1 LSFGNVYATVAET
14 RSIDGRQSKAD
25 FMTIPMDRI
34 DVGSPVDIPQRLRR
48 TLALVLAGGRGS
60 RLKALTDWHAKPAVP
75 FGGKFRIID
84 FALSNCINSGIRR
97 ISVLT
102 QYKAHSLIQHMQR
115 GWGFLR
121 GEFNEF
127 IELLP
132 AQQRTEGE
140 NWYRGTADAV
150 FQNLD
155 IIRAHGP
162 DYILV
167 LAGDHVYKMDYGKM
181 LANHLAKGADVTVGC
196 IEVPL
201 QKAREFGVMSVDPD
215 GNILQFDE
223 KPANPKPI
231 PDQPDLALASM
242 GIYIFNAELLYDLL
256 EQDAVMPGTHHDF
269 GRDLIPSLV
278 GRAKLVA
285 HRFQDSCVMDGGAE
299 EAYWRDVGTVDAYW
313 EANIDLCRVTP
324 ALNLYDDNWPIW
336 TNTRQNPPAKF
347 VFDSD
352 VRRGMAVDS
361 LVSGGC
367 IISGATVRRCM
378 LFHNVRVNSFCLIE
392 DSVVLPNVDIG
403 RHVRIKRAIIDT
415 GCVVPPELVVGV
427 DPELDAKRFYVTEGG
442 ITLITRQMLENL
454 ASDGK

>member
-1 LSFGNVYATVAET
+1 MERTTGA
-14 RSIDGRQSKAD
+14 G
-25 FMTIPMDRI
+25 
-34 DVGSPVDIPQRLRR
+34 VDIPRKLRR

-60 RLKALTDWHAKPAVP
+60 RLRDLTDWHAKPAIP
-75 FGGKFRIID
+75 FAGKFRIID

-102 QYKAHSLIQHMQR
+102 QYKAHSLIQHIQR

-155 IIRAHGP
+155 IVRRHAP
-162 DYILV
+162 DYVLI

-181 LANHLAKGADVTVGC
+181 LAEHIAKDAAVTVAC

-201 QKAREFGVMSVDPD
+201 SKASDFGVMSVDD
-215 GNILQFDE
+215 AGNILRFDE
-223 KPANPKPI
+223 KPANPMPV
-231 PDQPDLALASM
+231 PGRSDVALASM
-242 GIYIFNAELLYDLL
+242 GIYIFNADLLYDLL
-256 EQDAVMPGTHHDF
+256 EKDARLAASQHDF
-269 GRDLIPSLV
+269 GRDLIPALV
-278 GRAKLVA
+278 GRETVIA
-285 HRFQDSCVMDGGAE
+285 HRFQNSCVMDGGAE

-324 ALNLYDDNWPIW
+324 ALNMYDENWPIW
-336 TNTRQNPPAKF
+336 TDLRQNPPAKF

-352 VRRGMAVDS
+352 DRRGTAVDS
-361 LVSGGC
+361 LISGGC
-367 IISGATVRRCM
+367 VVSGALVRRSL
-378 LFHNVRVNSFCLIE
+378 LFSDVRVNSFCVVE
-392 DSVVLPNVDIG
+392 DSVLLPGVELG
-403 RHVRIKRAIIDT
+403 RHSRIRRAIIDS
-415 GCVVPPELVVGV
+415 GCSIPTDLVVGE
-427 DPELDAKRFYVTEGG
+427 DPVLDAKRFFRTEKG
-442 ITLITRQMLENL
+442 ITLVTQRMLDNL
-454 ASDGK
+454 WI

>member
-1 LSFGNVYATVAET
+1 
-14 RSIDGRQSKAD
+14 
-25 FMTIPMDRI
+25 MTPLERTT
-34 DVGSPVDIPQRLRR
+34 GAGVDIPRKLRR

-60 RLKALTDWHAKPAVP
+60 RLRDLTDWHAKPAIP
-75 FGGKFRIID
+75 FAGKFRIID

-102 QYKAHSLIQHMQR
+102 QYKAHSLIQHIQR

-155 IIRAHGP
+155 IVRRHAP
-162 DYILV
+162 DYVLI

-181 LANHLAKGADVTVGC
+181 LAEHIAKDAAVTVAC

-201 QKAREFGVMSVDPD
+201 SKASDFGVMSVDD
-215 GNILQFDE
+215 AGNILRFDE
-223 KPANPKPI
+223 KPANPMPV
-231 PDQPDLALASM
+231 PGRSDVALASM
-242 GIYIFNAELLYDLL
+242 GIYIFNADLLYDLL
-256 EQDAVMPGTHHDF
+256 EKDARLAASQHDF
-269 GRDLIPSLV
+269 GRDLIPALV
-278 GRAKLVA
+278 GRETVIA
-285 HRFQDSCVMDGGAE
+285 HRFQNSCVMDGGAE

-324 ALNLYDDNWPIW
+324 ALNMYDENWPIW
-336 TNTRQNPPAKF
+336 TDLRQNPPAKF

-352 VRRGMAVDS
+352 DRRGTAVDS
-361 LVSGGC
+361 LISGGC
-367 IISGATVRRCM
+367 VVSGALVRRSL
-378 LFHNVRVNSFCLIE
+378 LFSDVRVNSFCVVE
-392 DSVVLPNVDIG
+392 DSVLLPGVELG
-403 RHVRIKRAIIDT
+403 RHSRIRRAIIDS
-415 GCVVPPELVVGV
+415 GCSIPTDLVVGE
-427 DPELDAKRFYVTEGG
+427 DPVLDAKRFFRTEKG
-442 ITLITRQMLENL
+442 ITLVTQRMLDNL
-454 ASDGK
+454 WI

>member
-1 LSFGNVYATVAET
+1 MT
-14 RSIDGRQSKAD
+14 QSL
-25 FMTIPMDRI
+25 DRA
-34 DVGSPVDIPQRLRR
+34 VGAGVDIPQRLRR

-60 RLKALTDWHAKPAVP
+60 RLKALTDWHAKPAIP
-75 FGGKFRIID
+75 FAGKFRIID

-102 QYKAHSLIQHMQR
+102 QYKAHSLIQHIQR

-155 IIRAHGP
+155 IIRRHTP
-162 DYILV
+162 DYVLV

-181 LANHLAKGADVTVGC
+181 LANHIAKDAAVTVAC
-196 IEVPL
+196 IEVPIA
-201 QKAREFGVMSVDPD
+201 KASDFGVMAVDQD
-215 GNILQFDE
+215 GKVLRFDE
-223 KPANPKPI
+223 KPANPQSVPGR
-231 PDQPDLALASM
+231 PHVALASM
-242 GIYIFNAELLYDLL
+242 GIYIFNADLLYELLENDADLAGS
-256 EQDAVMPGTHHDF
+256 QHDF

-278 GRAKLVA
+278 GRANVVA
-285 HRFQDSCVMDGGAE
+285 HRFEDSCVMDGGAE
-299 EAYWRDVGTVDAYW
+299 EAYWRDVGTIDAYW

-324 ALNLYDDNWPIW
+324 ALNMYDENWPIW
-336 TNTRQNPPAKF
+336 TDLRQNPPAKF

-352 VRRGMAVDS
+352 DRRGMAVDS

-367 IISGATVRRCM
+367 VISGALVRRSM
-378 LFHNVRVNSFCLIE
+378 LFSDVRVNSFCVVE
-392 DSVVLPNVDIG
+392 DSVLLPGVELG
-403 RHVRIKRAIIDT
+403 RHSRVKRAIIDS
-415 GCVVPPELVVGV
+415 GCAIPADLVVGE
-427 DPELDAKRFYVTEGG
+427 DPVLDAKRFYRTEKG
-442 ITLITRQMLENL
+442 ITLVTQRMLDDL
-454 ASDGK
+454 WV